1 MFMLR
6 FAAPSLFYGTIPL
19 LLLAFFIRY
28 KKSQRMVYTSSLAR
42 LLIMH
47 GFAASP
53 WYGRIIQALRI
64 IVLVLL
70 AFCCARPQLV
80 DVSSQV
86 TVDGIDIVLTLD
98 ASGSMQFADYAADKQ
113 TRFDVAKEEAIRFVS
128 KRHNDAI
135 GLVIF
140 GNDALSRIPVTHD
153 KKMLTTMI
161 NDLNL
166 GDIDPNGTKLATA
179 LLSAANRLKRSTS
192 KSKVIILL
200 TDGEPSEGDIDPQKA
215 IAVVKQLGIK
225 VYTIGIG
232 SEQQDYFIHP
242 LYGMIAKP
250 QVNKKLL
257 DYIADQTGGKSFM
270 AHNADDMR
278 AIYNTIDQLEKT
290 EHEVPIFS
298 NYRDLFWY
306 CSWTLLA
313 LICIEPILLTFMWFG
328 L

>member
-1 MFMLR
+1 MFIVR
-6 FAAPSLFYGTIPL
+6 WAAPSLLYCTIPL

-28 KKSQRMVYTSSLAR
+28 KKSNLIVYTSSLAH
-42 LLIMH
+42 LLIKH
-47 GFAASP
+47 GFGASP
-53 WYGRIIQALRI
+53 WYNRIVYMIRV
-64 IVLVLL
+64 IVLILL
-70 AFCCARPQLV
+70 AIFCARPQLV

-86 TVDGIDIVLTLD
+86 TVDGIDIILALD
-98 ASGSMQFADYAADKQ
+98 ASGSMQFADYASDKR
-113 TRFDVAKEEAIRFVS
+113 TRFDVAKEEAIHFVK

-140 GNDALSRIPVTHD
+140 GNDALSRIPVTQD
-153 KKMLTTMI
+153 KKMLVAMI
-161 NDLNL
+161 NDLQL

-179 LLSAANRLKRSTS
+179 LLSAANRLKRSMS

-200 TDGEPSEGDIDPQKA
+200 TDGEPSEGDIDPQNA

-232 SEQQDYFIHP
+232 SEQQDYFMHP

-257 DYIADQTGGKSFM
+257 DYIANQTNGKSFM

-278 AIYNTIDQLEKT
+278 AIYDTIDLLEKT
-290 EHEVPIFS
+290 EHDIPLFS

-306 CSWTLLA
+306 CIWIILL
-313 LICIEPILLTFMWFG
+313 LLCIEPILITFAWFG